1 VAEPAGSPRIAI
13 SSTKDSSGFFQTEIS
28 TDRPRARRS
37 PLTRA
42 RHGRR
47 ASLGTKPAAGTGA
60 DLVHFPF
67 SIFHFPFS
75 ICHLPFSIF
84 HLPFSVPI
92 TSDRAL
98 PHPVQFRRLR
108 RGTVQ
113 YFGVA
118 RKTRTGRQPG
128 VEETVRAACHVWQ
141 GGGRL
146 AQCANLLT
154 RPPVLSPDYFLKKLR
169 ALAANAPSL
178 RRRANWWTKRNQALF
193 RANMTIPD
201 ERTVAATFNRY
212 FNRRRRR
219 RQSYRGL
226 QSQTIGIAAPSLSNE
241 SLSAL
246 LNQRSEVQL
255 IFGPFCYL
263 VC

>member
-1 VAEPAGSPRIAI
+1 M
-13 SSTKDSSGFFQTEIS
+13 
-28 TDRPRARRS
+28 DRPRARRS
-37 PLTRA
+37 PPTRA

-67 SIFHFPFS
+67 SIFH
-75 ICHLPFSIF
+75 LPSSIF
-84 HLPFSVPI
+84 HLPFPVPI

-128 VEETVRAACHVWQ
+128 VEEAVPAACHVWQ

-154 RPPVLSPDYFLKKLR
+154 KPPVLSPDYFLKKLR

-178 RRRANWWTKRNQALF
+178 RRPANWWTKRNQAVF

-219 RQSYRGL
+219 RRYDQSHHSRSSGVAL
-226 QSQTIGIAAPSLSNE
+226 PALANERICALVNEQMVNDEELASMLTAEMSSPSLN
-241 SLSAL
+241 
-246 LNQRSEVQL
+246 
-255 IFGPFCYL
+255 
-263 VC
+263 